1 MSTAPTI
8 SLKPNQLY
16 DIGGKSYT
24 LEELQQNA
32 IDAETYRKAIRELS
46 QR

>member
-1 MSTAPTI
+1 MSSNTI
-8 SLKPNQLY
+8 FLKPNKVY

-24 LEELQQNA
+24 LEELRQNA

-46 QR
+46 QK